1 MGMQF
6 ARIVQSYIWVKDV
19 WGMGRNADHGA
30 GPTKTRVLTGAALKN
45 TGLTAV
51 LGLCATDHTIQ
62 VDPGEVHLVRAHFCK
77 GPGAVARA
85 GSRAAP
91 LAHAVN
97 DSVTAAG
104 PAP

>member
-62 VDPGEVHLVRAHFCK
+62 VDPGEVHLVRAHFA
-77 GPGAVARA
+77 GVLALWPELGAGLRLWHTLSMIA
-85 GSRAAP
+85 
-91 LAHAVN
+91 
-97 DSVTAAG
+97 
-104 PAP
+104 